1 MKREVRVFAPA
12 TVGNVGPGFDC
23 LGLCL
28 DALGDTITV
37 TESPTGHDQMVIE
50 GRDADEV
57 PVDFDKNV
65 AGIVAAK
72 VRAFAGEDVPLLVH
86 LSRGLPLCGGL
97 GASAAASVG
106 AALAAQHYFKVSA
119 AEDQLVSW
127 ALAGE
132 EAAAGRHLDNIAPCL
147 FGGLTISFFD
157 GQTPVIRS
165 FSVKNTLWM
174 ALITPRIRVATRDAR
189 AVLSKQ
195 VSADVYC
202 RGLANAVGVALA
214 LSHGDTDLLS
224 YCLDDPYAEPARAP
238 LIPHFVRA
246 KELALEQ
253 GALGFS
259 LSGSG
264 PTVFAACDRLEVAS
278 RVCEAV
284 ADLYLDVGCGTH
296 VVQVANRGASVL
308 ES

>member
-12 TVGNVGPGFDC
+12 TIGNVGPGFDC

-28 DALGDTITV
+28 DALGDTVTV
-37 TESPTGHDQMVIE
+37 SESSSGQDQMVIE
-50 GRDADEV
+50 GRDADEI

-72 VRAFAGEDVPLLVH
+72 VRTFAGEDVPLRIQLT
-86 LSRGLPLCGGL
+86 RGLPLCGGL

-106 AALAAQHYFKVSA
+106 AALAAQHFFKVSA
-119 AEDQLVSW
+119 SEETLVSW

-132 EAAAGRHLDNIAPCL
+132 VAAAGRHLDNIAPCL
-147 FGGLTISFFD
+147 FGGLTVSFFD

-165 FSVKNTLWM
+165 FIVKNTLWM
-174 ALITPRIRVATRDAR
+174 ALVTPRVRVATREAR
-189 AVLSKQ
+189 TVLSKQ
-195 VSADVYC
+195 VPASIYC
-202 RGLANAVGVALA
+202 RGVANAVGVALA

-224 YCLDDPYAEPARAP
+224 YCLDDPYAEPARGP
-238 LIPHFVRA
+238 LIPQFFRA

-264 PTVFAACDRLEVAS
+264 PTVFAACDRLEVAN
-278 RVCEAV
+278 RVCQSV
-284 ADLYLDVGCGTH
+284 ADLYHEIGCSTH

-308 ES
+308 E